1 MIARRH
7 RGIEG
12 SPGRLP
18 GITPRPARAEE
29 AGQIASLLRDCAPQC
44 LPVERNAIER
54 RIGEY
59 RVLRAFGRVIGAAA
73 LHPLGDDGERCEL
86 RSVAV
91 DPEWKGRGLGARL
104 VGWAK
109 ECAGRE
115 GFELLCVTC
124 RPRFFEHAG
133 FSRTERG
140 RVPEKA
146 ARARWPVDE
155 ERVAMAWDGPR
166 GREEDGRDERRIR
179 KSA

>member
-1 MIARRH
+1 MIVRKYRR
-7 RGIEG
+7 IEG

-18 GITPRPARAEE
+18 GITPRPARVEE
-29 AGQIASLLRDCAPQC
+29 AGQIAVLLRDCAPQC
-44 LPVERNAIER
+44 LPVERNVIER

-73 LHPLGDDGERCEL
+73 LHPLDDGGERCEL

-91 DPEWKGRGLGARL
+91 DPEWKGRGLGSRL
-104 VGWAK
+104 VDWAT
-109 ECAGRE
+109 ECATRE

-124 RPRFFEHAG
+124 RPRFFAHAG
-133 FSRTERG
+133 FSRTERA

-146 ARARWPVDE
+146 ARAHWPVDE

-166 GREEDGRDERRIR
+166 GDEEDGRDEGRIK